1 VRVIEKVRQHKRML
15 RALPIDLKRFAMAWL
30 LGGIATMFVLASITA
45 AFGNGGWLGYVKLVN
60 GGANT
65 TATVVRAEPR
75 HHCLAEYTFN
85 IGTSNY
91 TGRGSDCSAGVGKAV
106 SVTYLVADPS
116 HSCLGSAKA
125 NLANELA
132 TFAVGA
138 IVCPPFL
145 IYALRRRREQRVA

>member
-1 VRVIEKVRQHKRML
+1 MVRV
-15 RALPIDLKRFAMAWL
+15 LPIDLKRFALAWL

-45 AFGNGGWLGYVKLVN
+45 AGLGNGGWVGYVKLLN

-75 HHCLAEYTFN
+75 NHCLAEYTFN
-85 IGTSNY
+85 IGTRNY
-91 TGRGSDCSAGVGKAV
+91 IGRGSDCSAAVGKAV

-138 IVCPPFL
+138 IVFPPFL